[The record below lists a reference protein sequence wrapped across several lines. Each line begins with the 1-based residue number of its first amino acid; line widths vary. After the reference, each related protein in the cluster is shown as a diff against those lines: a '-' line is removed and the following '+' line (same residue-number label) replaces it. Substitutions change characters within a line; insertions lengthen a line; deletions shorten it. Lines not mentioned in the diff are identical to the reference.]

1 MRKHSLLGFA
11 ATLLM
16 SAAAFAGTQAS
27 NTNTVS
33 PTLTVNATIQS
44 AVKLTLSTGTL
55 AGINHC
61 AITPGSGT
69 DYAMNFGNVD
79 GVGINAGNCNVFAPT
94 TAGSTPAIY
103 YTDYTLTPSW
113 SGVTATGTAS
123 IKAIAP
129 ALETGVTVQVPNTST
144 DQANTTGLSAT
155 TWAPITAST
164 SVVSGTVLAAANA
177 NGAPL
182 TRFLGLSVA
191 PTATSGTVSTTV
203 TFTMTIQ

>member
-1 MRKHSLLGFA
+1 MRKQSILVFA

-33 PTLTVNATIQS
+33 PTLTVNAT
-44 AVKLTLSTGTL
+44 GTL
-55 AGINHC
+55 AGVNHC

-164 SVVSGTVLAAANA
+164 SVVSGTVLSAANA

-191 PTATSGTVSTTV
+191 PTATAGTVSTTV